1 MKKIIFIILILF
13 NLNAFGEDIFV
24 SSNTNYTID
33 ENTSV
38 TVEKI
43 QMESNSTLINNGEIH
58 IGNLDMSY
66 IYKSGVQFI
75 NNGTIFCQEINMNI
89 NQWNWLPNMFNFS
102 NSGSIVC
109 SGDIYL
115 KLSQRCILQLGE
127 NSIIKCNNLVIEKYG
142 SSTLSICGTIK
153 AEETVDILLNDGG
166 QIEIGDII
174 SEELILR
181 NNAKNLT
188 INGMAHL
195 ESISSST
202 WGNSNITIDGAMII
216 GDIDEH
222 SNLKGSS
229 SSFISLCLNPSS
241 EKDFSLNSSGTV
253 CYRVKYSEI
262 DSYYWEKDPAFENEI
277 SGNPVLKANSI
288 SYDECIDG
296 KTNFLGFKA
305 FSQEERLIY
314 QENKENVSDGLKR
327 LKYGRFEFYIKDGK
341 LIYIEKED

>member
-1 MKKIIFIILILF
+1 MKKIIFIILIFF
-13 NLNAFGEDIFV
+13 NLNAFGEDIYV
-24 SSNTNYTID
+24 SSNTNYIID

-43 QMESNSTLINNGEIH
+43 QMEANSILINNGEIH
-58 IGNLDMSY
+58 IDNLDMSY

-89 NQWNWLPNMFNFS
+89 NQWDWLPNMFAFS
-102 NSGSIVC
+102 NTGNILC

-115 KLSQRCILQLGE
+115 KLSQRCNLQFGE
-127 NSIIKCNNLVIEKYG
+127 NSIIKCNNFVIEKYG
-142 SSTLSICGTIK
+142 SSTLSIGGIVK

-174 SEELILR
+174 SNELILR

-188 INGMAHL
+188 INGMAYL

-222 SNLKGSS
+222 SIINGSS
-229 SSFISLCLNPSS
+229 SSFISLCSNPSS
-241 EKDFSLNSSGTV
+241 GKDFSLNSSGTV
-253 CYRVKYSEI
+253 CYRVKYSET
-262 DSYYWEKDPAFENEI
+262 DSYYWEKDPVFENEI
-277 SGNPVLKANSI
+277 SGNPVLKANYI
-288 SYDECIDG
+288 SYDECIEG
-296 KTNFLGFKA
+296 QTNFLGFKTLY
-305 FSQEERLIY
+305 QEKGVIY
-314 QENKENVSDGLKR
+314 QENKENVLYGLKMI
-327 LKYGRFEFYIKDGK
+327 KYGRFKFYIKDDK
-341 LIYIEKED
+341 LIYIKKED